1 MIIKSLKFQ
10 PFLIDSCCLRKG
22 ILLQLSREDGKMATA
37 EISPL
42 PGYST
47 ETLDEA
53 LQQLQRIS
61 KKLLTTWWTK
71 QALHYLDNLGL
82 CSSVYFGVESALLD
96 LLEPPVTNPPCLKY
110 ALLFGSPD
118 EILHRADEVYE
129 EGYRKAK
136 IKLGHFNLASAIDLV
151 DKLQDRFE
159 LRLDLNR
166 KWKTADS
173 LAFCNR
179 YPQDHFDYIEEPT
192 STPKD
197 LIHFPYPFALDET
210 LRDHKDL
217 TPFLKSEH
225 LKALIIKPTM
235 AYPFTHLLHLGVP
248 VVLTSSFESP
258 IGIAQIERLIYRL
271 GLQNNYH
278 GLDTLRYFEN
288 KNDTLSCCEL
298 ETATS

>member
-1 MIIKSLKFQ
+1 MIIKSCKYH
-10 PFLIDSCCLRKG
+10 PFLIDSFCLRKG
-22 ILLQLSREDGKMATA
+22 ILLQLTRQDGTVATA

-47 ETLDEA
+47 ETIEEA
-53 LQQLQRIS
+53 LQDLQRIT

-71 QALHYLDNLGL
+71 QALHNLGNLGL

-96 LLEPPVTNPPCLKY
+96 LLEPITDPSSCRKY
-110 ALLFGSPD
+110 ALLFGSPE
-118 EILHRADEVYE
+118 EILQRADEVYA
-129 EGYRKAK
+129 EGFRKAK
-136 IKLGHFNLASAIDLV
+136 IKLGHFSVASAHQLIE
-151 DKLQDRFE
+151 KLQDRLT

-166 KWKTADS
+166 KWKTEDALS
-173 LAFCNR
+173 FCQR

-210 LRDHKDL
+210 LRDHKNL
-217 TPFLKSEH
+217 SPFLKSPY

-235 AYPFTHLLHLGVP
+235 AYPFTHLLNLGP
-248 VVLTSSFESP
+248 KVVLTSSFESP
-258 IGIAQIERLIYRL
+258 IGIAQIERLVHRL
-271 GLQNNYH
+271 GLTDTYH

-288 KNDTLSCCEL
+288 KNEHLSCCEL